1 MKITYDA
8 EADAL
13 YIYLREDVEQ
23 VTALPVNR
31 DVIVDLGA
39 EEEVVGIEV
48 LRASRVLGGWVK
60 SVRQIEVDRV
70 GKKAGE

>member
-1 MKITYDA
+1 MRITYDA

-23 VTALPVNR
+23 VTTLPVNR

-60 SVRQIEVDRV
+60 SVRRIEVDRV